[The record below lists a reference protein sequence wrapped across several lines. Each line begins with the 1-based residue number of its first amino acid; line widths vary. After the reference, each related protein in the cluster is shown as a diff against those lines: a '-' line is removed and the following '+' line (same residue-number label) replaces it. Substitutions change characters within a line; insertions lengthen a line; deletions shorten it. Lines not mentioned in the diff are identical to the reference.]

1 MKIGIFDSGLGGI
14 TVFKEILNQNIKAEF
29 YYLADNKNIP
39 YGIKDKSE
47 VKELIEKNIKYL
59 IDIGCQIIVIACN
72 TATALS
78 INLLRKKYPNII
90 FIGTEPAVKVAADDK
105 NKTKILVTATSITL
119 KEEKLSN
126 LISNLKIEDEVEL
139 LPLDKLVIFAEKN
152 ERKDRVKEYIK
163 KELSRFDLNS
173 FSHIVLGC
181 THFPIFKKEFETIA
195 PNSKIIDGS
204 IGIANNLK
212 EKINK
217 ECERDNNTTISLILT
232 NEDDDFVDNYTR
244 LIEYHVNN
252 VKVI

>member
-1 MKIGIFDSGLGGI
+1 MS
-14 TVFKEILNQNIKAEF
+14 Q
-29 YYLADNKNIP
+29 
-39 YGIKDKSE
+39 
-47 VKELIEKNIKYL
+47 
-59 IDIGCQIIVIACN
+59 
-72 TATALS
+72 
-78 INLLRKKYPNII
+78 
-90 FIGTEPAVKVAADDK
+90 

-119 KEEKLSN
+119 KEEKLNN

-204 IGIANNLK
+204 I
-212 EKINK
+212 
-217 ECERDNNTTISLILT
+217 TIIISKT
-232 NEDDDFVDNYTR
+232 KTSKDKKFNP
-244 LIEYHVNN
+244 
-252 VKVI
+252 K

>member
-14 TVFKEILNQNIKAEF
+14 TVFKEILNQNIKADF
-29 YYLADNKNIP
+29 FYLADNKNIP
-39 YGIKDKSE
+39 YGIKDKNE

-181 THFPIFKKEFETIA
+181 THFPIFKKEFETNA

-217 ECERDNNTTISLILT
+217 ECEKDNNTTISLILT
-232 NEDDDFVDNYTR
+232 NEDDDFLDNYTR

>member
-29 YYLADNKNIP
+29 FYLADNKNTP
-39 YGIKDKSE
+39 YGTKDKSI
-47 VKELIEKNIKYL
+47 VIKYIEKNIKYL

-72 TATALS
+72 TATALA
-78 INLLRKKYPNII
+78 IKTLRKNYPDIV
-90 FIGTEPAVKVAADDK
+90 FIGTEPAVKVAADDLD
-105 NKTKILVTATSITL
+105 KTKILVTATSITL

-126 LISNLKIEDEVEL
+126 LITNLKIKDEVEL
-139 LPLDKLVIFAEKN
+139 LPLDRLVIFAEKN
-152 ERKDRVKEYIK
+152 ERKDRVREYLK
-163 KELSRFDLNS
+163 KELSRYDLTKY
-173 FSHIVLGC
+173 SHIVLGC

-204 IGIANNLK
+204 FGIANNLK
-212 EKINK
+212 ERINK
-217 ECERDNNTTISLILT
+217 ESEKDITTIISLILT